1 MTKNVVGTVLSN
13 KMNKTVVV
21 QIERKVL
28 HPKYKKYIK
37 KRTKLYAHDEKNEA
51 KIGARVLLSETR
63 PLSKLKRWRVVKV
76 L

>member
-1 MTKNVVGTVLSN
+1 MIKSVIGKVLSN

-28 HPKYKKYIK
+28 YPKYKKYIK
-37 KRTKLYAHDEKNEA
+37 TRTKLYAHDEKSEA
-51 KIGARVLLSETR
+51 KIGDQVVLIETR
-63 PLSKLKRWRVVKV
+63 PLSKLKRWRVSKV

>member
-1 MTKNVVGTVLSN
+1 MAKHVTGTVLSN

-37 KRTKLYAHDEKNEA
+37 RRTKLYAHDEKSEA
-51 KIGARVLLSETR
+51 KTGDRVILIESK
-63 PLSKLKRWRVVKV
+63 PISKLKRWQVFKIV
-76 L
+76 